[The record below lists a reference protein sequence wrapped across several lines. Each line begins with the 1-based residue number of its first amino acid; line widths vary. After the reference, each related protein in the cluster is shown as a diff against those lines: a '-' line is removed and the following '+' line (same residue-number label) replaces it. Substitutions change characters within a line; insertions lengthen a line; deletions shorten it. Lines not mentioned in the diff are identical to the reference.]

1 MFDDVENDEYSI
13 HIVQGVLESSKSSIN
28 DGQRNFATWC
38 ILAWLI
44 YGNYSA
50 ISNDTDWSSFLCSLK
65 TIFFIQN
72 IVKHCSYV
80 CLCVAGGSLGKPIN
94 LSTII
99 ITVTLFTVTGVERHD
114 KLLDSRLDGLAG
126 VSRLA

>member
-1 MFDDVENDEYSI
+1 M
-13 HIVQGVLESSKSSIN
+13 
-28 DGQRNFATWC
+28 
-38 ILAWLI
+38 
-44 YGNYSA
+44 
-50 ISNDTDWSSFLCSLK
+50 
-65 TIFFIQN
+65 
-72 IVKHCSYV
+72 
-80 CLCVAGGSLGKPIN
+80 AGGSLGKPIN